1 MDSLQLTHP
10 ENFCK
15 FRFFH
20 EKVCFSA
27 PFVENKRGTLIEASR
42 QQYRN
47 RRSNRLD
54 PSKELSF
61 NVIKNEYTPK
71 LFSDEPNQDHIEQ
84 EDEKNE
90 SLKDELFDQ
99 ENNEE
104 EDFEIPAFLRRQKF

>member
-1 MDSLQLTHP
+1 MVE
-10 ENFCK
+10 ENISNTIVDEDIPNGLSIESASYIENNNEVK
-15 FRFFH
+15 SSEAVS
-20 EKVCFSA
+20 EKD
-27 PFVENKRGTLIEASR
+27 KK
-42 QQYRN
+42 
-47 RRSNRLD
+47 D
-54 PSKELSF
+54 F

-99 ENNEE
+99 EINEE